1 MEFEKSELINGNV
14 SLEEKIDYI
23 LSYRESIGKPIDLE
37 WLLHQP
43 KKIINGI
50 YYEIL
55 NKKKNKSAEDSNQL
69 TIDEVYSDLISQQ
82 LEDEINDALWRD
94 FMAGN
99 FEIKDKTDD
108 IYDEEGHLL
117 NDIQR
122 LERRENAKRYR

>member
-23 LSYRESIGKPIDLE
+23 LSYRESIGKPIEFE
-37 WLLHQP
+37 WLVQQP
-43 KKIINGI
+43 KKVINGI

-55 NKKKNKSAEDSNQL
+55 NNKQKKSAENTNQL

>member
-23 LSYRESIGKPIDLE
+23 LSYRESIGKPIEFE
-37 WLLHQP
+37 WLVQQP
-43 KKIINGI
+43 KKVINGI

-55 NKKKNKSAEDSNQL
+55 NNKQKKSAENTNQL

-108 IYDEEGHLL
+108 INDEEGHLL